1 MANKSP
7 QNNARPHIEDATMP
21 TGSGQASKRRSCNR
35 HIRLDQLVVLRGLAE
50 SRELAQRLI
59 LAGEVSVNG
68 QPATKAGHTF
78 AEDCEVTL
86 AAKPRFVSRG
96 GEKLEGAFQHFG
108 FSVEG
113 LDCLDVG
120 ASTGGFTDCML
131 QHGAAR
137 VASVDVGHDQ
147 FHQKLKDDPRVWWKE
162 GFNARLM
169 KPEDLPFA
177 PAFASCDVSF
187 ISLKLILPP
196 MVTVLQPGGG
206 IVTLIKPQFEAG
218 REQVGKGGVVR
229 DEKVRQQVVDMIHDF
244 GVNELGLEW
253 VGVCTSPIKGPA
265 GNVEFTAYWK
275 KRG

>member
-1 MANKSP
+1 MKA
-7 QNNARPHIEDATMP
+7 
-21 TGSGQASKRRSCNR
+21 
-35 HIRLDQLVVLRGLAE
+35 RLDQLVVARGLAD

-78 AEDCEVTL
+78 PDDAEITL

-147 FHQKLKDDPRVWWKE
+147 FHQKLKDDPRVWWRE
-162 GFNARLM
+162 GYNARLM
-169 KPEDLPFA
+169 KAEDLPFV

-187 ISLKLILPP
+187 ISLKLIMPP
-196 MVTVLQPGGG
+196 MRDVLAPGGLM
-206 IVTLIKPQFEAG
+206 VTLIKPQFEAG
-218 REQVGKGGVVR
+218 RGQVGRGGVVR
-229 DEKVRQQVVDMIHDF
+229 DEAVRQQVVDAIRAF
-244 GVNELGLEW
+244 GTGELGLEW
-253 VGVCTSPIKGPA
+253 LGVCTSPIKGPA
-265 GNVEFTAYWK
+265 GNVEFTALWRK
-275 KRG
+275 GA